1 MVNDQSRSKLSI
13 RRVLQRTWTSNSH
26 RNSTHHSRRIRHRY
40 HLCIWALTLC
50 PTTAFAQANATAN
63 PVANSTGSVTNQAIQ
78 MLTGPYPSNSYGP
91 AIQCMGPSLNISPFL
106 TKSKSHALPF
116 QETVRTP
123 YYDPTD
129 NDENG
134 VPDNPGN
141 ILYYNE
147 VPSGQKNNH
156 ALNLGITA
164 TISIPLDGG
173 LQARCKAS
181 ADTHNAL
188 QRQILANKRLDF
200 ELSRL
205 RHCGTLA
212 QDGIRFH
219 PDSKFHVICSDV
231 ILTPKPGQ
239 VLPHIHKLKASKPV
253 ATSSPLNS
261 SAVVKPSVPTPT
273 PKESPRPST
282 SQ

>member
-1 MVNDQSRSKLSI
+1 
-13 RRVLQRTWTSNSH
+13 
-26 RNSTHHSRRIRHRY
+26 
-40 HLCIWALTLC
+40 
-50 PTTAFAQANATAN
+50 
-63 PVANSTGSVTNQAIQ
+63 

-91 AIQCMGPSLNISPFL
+91 AIQCQGPSLNISPFV
-106 TKSKSHALPF
+106 TKSNSYALPF

-156 ALNLGITA
+156 ALNFGISA

-173 LQARCKAS
+173 LQERCKAS

-219 PDSKFHVICSDV
+219 PDSKFYVICSDV

-239 VLPHIHKLKASKPV
+239 VLPHVHKIKVSKPD
-253 ATSSPLNS
+253 
-261 SAVVKPSVPTPT
+261 VKPSKPDSDPAEPKHAHALTQPSRVVPLAVKPF
-273 PKESPRPST
+273 SPPS
-282 SQ
+282 SP